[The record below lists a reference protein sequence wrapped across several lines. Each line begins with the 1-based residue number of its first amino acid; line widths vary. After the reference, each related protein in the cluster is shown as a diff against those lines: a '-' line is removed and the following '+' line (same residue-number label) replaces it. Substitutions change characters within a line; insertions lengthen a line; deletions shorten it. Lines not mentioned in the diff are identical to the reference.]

1 MKGILAGILFL
12 FTTVAFSQQKYNL
25 IQDFLER
32 KGEEWLDLYRYLH
45 QNPELSRE
53 ETNTAS
59 LLRQKISSLGYRVI
73 DSLGYQSFAAVLE
86 NGEGPVI
93 LYRTDM
99 DALPIKEETGLQYS
113 STRIYEKEGA
123 KIPAMHACGHDI
135 HMSVWMG
142 LAAFMAE
149 SKKHWKG
156 TIVFLAQSAEET
168 GQGAKTVVSS
178 PNFQKL
184 PQPNIQIAIHSQPDL
199 EIGTFGLCDGY
210 SMAAVD
216 MMKVTIFGKGG
227 HGAAP
232 EKTIDPIVM
241 SARFVS
247 EIQTIVS
254 RNLSSKEPAV
264 ITVGAIHGGT
274 AGNIIPDK
282 VELKL
287 TIRSF
292 SEESRKKI
300 LDRIKAIGDGIA
312 LSAGMNK
319 DQLPIYDLGD
329 MSIPAVFNDK
339 PLGDR
344 IERILRTEYGYSAI
358 SKSEPVMIGEDFGV
372 YRKSFPTSESY
383 LMWAGVSFNKT
394 ADRPGL
400 HNSKFAPDYDR
411 AILKSIRMISTLL
424 LEMMKK

>member
-1 MKGILAGILFL
+1 MKGILTGILFL

-25 IQDFLER
+25 IQNYLER
-32 KGEEWLDLYRYLH
+32 KGDEWLDLYRYLH

-53 ETNTAS
+53 ESNTAS
-59 LLRQKISSLGYRVI
+59 LLRQKIRSYGYRLV
-73 DSLGYQSFAAVLE
+73 DSLGYQSFAAILE
-86 NGEGPVI
+86 NGDGPVI

-99 DALPIKEETGLQYS
+99 DALPIKEETGLDYS
-113 STRIYEKEGA
+113 SNRIYEKEGA
-123 KIPAMHACGHDI
+123 KIPAMHACGHDL
-135 HMSVWMG
+135 HMSVWLG

-149 SKKHWKG
+149 SKKYWKG

-168 GQGAKTVVSS
+168 GQGAKSIVAS
-178 PNFQKL
+178 PNFKKL
-184 PQPNIQIAIHSQPDL
+184 PRPDILLAIHTQPEL
-199 EIGTFGLCDGY
+199 EIGTFGLCDSY

-254 RNLSSKEPAV
+254 RNLSSREPAV

-312 LSAGMNK
+312 LSAGMDK
-319 DQLPIYDLGD
+319 DHLPIYDLGD
-329 MSIPAVFNDK
+329 MSIPAVYNDK

-344 IERILRTEYGYSAI
+344 IEKIFRTEYGFSAV

-372 YRKSFPTSESY
+372 YRKQFPSSQSY
-383 LMWAGVSFNKT
+383 MMWAGVSFNKT

-400 HNSKFAPDYDR
+400 HSAKFAPEYDR
-411 AILKSIRMISTLL
+411 AIPKSIRLISSLL
-424 LEMMKK
+424 LELMQK